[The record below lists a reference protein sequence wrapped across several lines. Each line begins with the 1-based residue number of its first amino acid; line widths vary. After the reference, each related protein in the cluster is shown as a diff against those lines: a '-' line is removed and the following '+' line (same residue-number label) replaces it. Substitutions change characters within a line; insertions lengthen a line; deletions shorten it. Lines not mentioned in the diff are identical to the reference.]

1 MFNNLESIINR
12 KFSEYNKSIG
22 EIKEK
27 MTCLSVASVPS
38 EELDGLLPDLTER
51 EHVMETSGFL
61 LRNKRI
67 NKNSSV
73 PEIIDSHKKNSSE
86 ILQGIDV
93 HASVNE
99 GIGVS
104 TTHVVLADGF
114 EGSPDLTD
122 REQSGSRK
130 TLTAPVPSI
139 SNRFEGI

>member
-1 MFNNLESIINR
+1 MPWKIKENPTEKIELMFNNLESIINR

-27 MTCLSVASVPS
+27 MTSLSVASVPS

-73 PEIIDSHKKNSSE
+73 PVIKK
-86 ILQGIDV
+86 
-93 HASVNE
+93 
-99 GIGVS
+99 
-104 TTHVVLADGF
+104 F
-114 EGSPDLTD
+114 
-122 REQSGSRK
+122 
-130 TLTAPVPSI
+130 
-139 SNRFEGI
+139 